1 MFELAVIV
9 LAILAMLWT
18 LLFLWAVVSPTYLE

>member
-1 MFELAVIV
+1 MFEVAVIV

-18 LLFLWAVVSPTYLE
+18 LVFLWAVVSPTYLD